1 MLTLERPLCQGKEAC
16 ARVAVVQAL
25 PSAFLHMSRPC
36 LDIQFET
43 DMQEGVISDNMRAGR
58 GTSPRDVFEAVERL
72 AGGLGTGLLAV
83 FAVAGLA
90 AAVATSVVGVG
101 LLLLPFMVSLVR
113 LVAERERARL
123 GRWRHQVISPYA
135 ARPATGW
142 AGRLRV
148 AARDPATWRDLRWL
162 ACHASL
168 GLMLG
173 LLGVV
178 LPVLAVRDLS
188 FPLWWRLLPPDEAGT
203 SLGFPVHTWPAALAV
218 SLMGVSWAAILVG
231 FGPAMA
237 RLQALPGLRL
247 LGPHPSVDLSERLA
261 RLSATRAGALQ
272 AHAAELRRIERALH
286 DGTQNRLIGVAVLL
300 GVARDALTRDPASA
314 EGAIERAQSAAE
326 QALGELR
333 TVIRG
338 ILPPVLEEHGLA
350 GALTSLAADSPVPC
364 QVTVAELGHLPVA
377 VESTAYF
384 IAAEAL
390 TNTARHGRAAAVSVS
405 VSRSGDV
412 LRLQVGDDGQ
422 GGAAIGAGTGLTGIR
437 RRVEAHDGTMTL
449 TSPIGGP
456 TVLEIELPCAS

>member
-1 MLTLERPLCQGKEAC
+1 MALGQVE
-16 ARVAVVQAL
+16 VQ
-25 PSAFLHMSRPC
+25 
-36 LDIQFET
+36 
-43 DMQEGVISDNMRAGR
+43 
-58 GTSPRDVFEAVERL
+58 L
-72 AGGLGTGLLAV
+72 AGGLGTGLLAL
-83 FAVAGLA
+83 FAMAGLA
-90 AAVATSVVGVG
+90 VAVAVTVAVAVAASVVGVG
-101 LLLLPFMVSLVR
+101 LLLLPFTVSLVR

-142 AGRLRV
+142 AGRTR
-148 AARDPATWRDLRWL
+148 AAVHDPATWRDLRWL
-162 ACHASL
+162 ACHASM
-168 GLMLG
+168 GLLLG

-188 FPLWWRLLPPDEAGT
+188 FPLWWRLLPPDETGT

-231 FGPAMA
+231 LSPAMA

-261 RLSATRAGALQ
+261 RLSVTRAGALQ

-286 DGTQNRLIGVAVLL
+286 DGTQNRLLGVAVLL

-314 EGAIERAQSAAE
+314 EGAIDRAQSAAE

-350 GALTSLAADSPVPC
+350 GALTSLAADCPVLC
-364 QVTVAELGHLPVA
+364 QVTVAEPGHLPVA

-390 TNTARHGRAAAVSVS
+390 TNTARHGRAATASVS
-405 VSRSGDV
+405 VSRVGEAAKPQPLVDGV
-412 LRLQVGDDGQ
+412 PLRLVSPGTRDRVRPGGESMATSDD
-422 GGAAIGAGTGLTGIR
+422 TVVPSGLPLS
-437 RRVEAHDGTMTL
+437 DG
-449 TSPIGGP
+449 S
-456 TVLEIELPCAS
+456 C

>member
-1 MLTLERPLCQGKEAC
+1 MKG
-16 ARVAVVQAL
+16 V
-25 PSAFLHMSRPC
+25 
-36 LDIQFET
+36 
-43 DMQEGVISDNMRAGR
+43 VISNDVPGRR
-58 GTSPRDVFEAVERL
+58 GTSPRDVLEAVERL
-72 AGGLGTGLLAV
+72 AGGLGTSLLAL

-90 AAVATSVVGVG
+90 VAVAASVVGVG

-135 ARPATGW
+135 AGPATGW
-142 AGRLRV
+142 AGRTR
-148 AARDPATWRDLRWL
+148 AAAHDPATWRDLRWL
-162 ACHASL
+162 ACHASM
-168 GLMLG
+168 GLLLG

-188 FPLWWRLLPPDEAGT
+188 FPLWWRLLPPDETGT
-203 SLGFPVHTWPAALAV
+203 SLGLPVHTWPAALAV

-231 FGPAMA
+231 LGPAMA

-314 EGAIERAQSAAE
+314 EGAIDRAQSAAE

-350 GALTSLAADSPVPC
+350 GALTSLAADCPVPC

-377 VESTAYF
+377 VGSTAYF

-390 TNTARHGRAAAVSVS
+390 TNTARHGCAATASVS

-422 GGAAIGAGTGLTGIR
+422 GGAAVGAGTGLTGIR